1 MIVQSSNHRAAWRSR
16 MRVAAPLAAAALTG
30 ALVAAAPAAGAVG
43 HGFRHSSHPW
53 FLPDNLVVSGSNY
66 VGTAGLFT
74 PGVTELPPGCVGSA
88 CTPAV
93 ANGTYPGVFNN
104 DASDGSFGITSP
116 IFLDQITPDGHLI
129 NTLHVPD
136 GTGPAGSSA
145 NKMVTSFSSKSELAL
160 NLSTNGQDITF
171 VGYDALPNSVDTS
184 NANTPGDVD
193 PTNPVGPAYYR
204 VVAEV
209 NKWGHLHYTVTN
221 AYSGDNGRAAI
232 LNNSDGSNVLYAAGN
247 AGNGSTPEPV
257 GIILGAGAQI
267 MTPQYTSESAQIAA
281 GVGQPTPVGS
291 FNVTQVGDKADKIG
305 KDTNFRGLTVYNN
318 VVYYTKGSGGNGIN
332 TVYFVDTT
340 GKACPDGVG
349 LPQPGAPLPTSPIAI
364 NDPSQLQT
372 LGVQPYNMCILQG
385 FPTTLAK
392 SASEDAFP
400 FGLWFANPDT
410 LYVDDEGNGT
420 NTYDTSTGTYSAAAA
435 QTTAGLQKWVFNG
448 TQWNLAY
455 TLTAG
460 LNLGQPY
467 TVPGYPTGIN
477 SGTGLPWSPATDGL
491 RNLTGR
497 VNPNGTVTI
506 WAITSTVSGGGDQG
520 ADPNKLVEITDP
532 LSATSPAAWEHF
544 VTVRTAG
551 FGQVLRGV
559 AFTPGTR
566 ISS

>member
-1 MIVQSSNHRAAWRSR
+1 MIVQSSNGRAAWRGR
-16 MRVAAPLAAAALTG
+16 LRIAAPLAAAALTA
-30 ALVAAAPAAGAVG
+30 ALVAAAPASGAVG
-43 HGFRHSSHPW
+43 HGFRHSSQPW
-53 FLPDNLVVSGSNY
+53 FLPGNLVVSGSDY
-66 VGTAGLFT
+66 VGTASLFT

-136 GTGPAGSSA
+136 GTGLGGSNA
-145 NKMVTSFSSKSELAL
+145 NKIVTSFSSKSELAL
-160 NLSTNGQDITF
+160 NLSTNGRDITF
-171 VGYDALPNSVDTS
+171 VGYDAVPNTVDAS
-184 NANTPGDVD
+184 NASTPGDPD

-209 NKWGHLHYTVTN
+209 NRWGHFRYTVTN
-221 AYSGDNGRAAI
+221 AYSGDNGRAAV
-232 LNNSDGSNVLYAAGN
+232 LNNSDGNNVLYAAGN

-257 GIILGAGAQI
+257 GVILGAGAQI
-267 MTPQYTSESAQIAA
+267 LSPQYIPESAQIAA
-281 GVGQPTPVGS
+281 GIGQPTPVGS

-305 KDTNFRGLTVYNN
+305 KDTNFRGLTVYDN

-332 TVYFVDTT
+332 TVYFIDTT

-349 LPQPGAPLPTSPIAI
+349 LPQPGAALPTSPIAI
-364 NDPSQLQT
+364 TDPTELQT

-392 SASEDAFP
+392 SPSEDAFP

-410 LYVDDEGNGT
+410 LYVADEGNGT

-532 LSATSPAAWEHF
+532 LSATSPAPWEQF
-544 VTVRTAG
+544 VTIKTAG

-566 ISS
+566 FRW